1 MQSSAKT
8 VVAYLAE
15 LPSDRAELVA
25 EVRALVL
32 DALPE
37 GYEEGM
43 GWGMITWSVPLSV
56 YPDTYN
62 KLPLMYASLGSQK
75 NYVSLYLMCAYA
87 GIGIGEDEIRARWAG
102 GKALNMGKSCV
113 RFKALGD
120 LDLPLLREV
129 IGQHTAAEF
138 VEVAKAARRR

>member
-1 MQSSAKT
+1 MQSSADT
-8 VVAYLAE
+8 VDAYLAE
-15 LPSDRAELVA
+15 LPPDRAELVA

-32 DALPE
+32 EALPE

-43 GWGMITWSVPLSV
+43 AFGMITWTVPLAV

-62 KLPLMYASLGSQK
+62 KQPLMYVSLGSQK

-87 GIGIGEDEIRARWAG
+87 GAGIGEDEIRERWAG
-102 GKALNMGKSCV
+102 GKPLNMGKSCV
-113 RFKALGD
+113 RFKALDD

-129 IGQHTAAEF
+129 IGQHTVAEF